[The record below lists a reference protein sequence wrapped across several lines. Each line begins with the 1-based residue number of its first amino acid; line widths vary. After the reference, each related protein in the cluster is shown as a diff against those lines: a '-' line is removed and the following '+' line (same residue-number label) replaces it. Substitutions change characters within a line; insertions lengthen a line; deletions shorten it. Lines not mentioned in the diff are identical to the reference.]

1 MNETFGHFI
10 GVFTL
15 EIGPVV
21 FPAPIEGFARA
32 GKAFAQIV
40 IEGETMDRNVVRMIR
55 GVLSPR
61 VSSYTM
67 EVKQKSLEG
76 KEHSMGSKIAKTGE
90 RSLDSCTSK
99 IRGTYKR
106 AINRKVPCYLARM

>member
-1 MNETFGHFI
+1 
-10 GVFTL
+10 
-15 EIGPVV
+15 
-21 FPAPIEGFARA
+21 
-32 GKAFAQIV
+32 
-40 IEGETMDRNVVRMIR
+40 MDKKVVRMIK

-90 RSLDSCTSK
+90 GDLDSCTLK
-99 IRGTYKR
+99 ITGTYKR
-106 AINRKVPCYLARM
+106 AMSKTCLAI